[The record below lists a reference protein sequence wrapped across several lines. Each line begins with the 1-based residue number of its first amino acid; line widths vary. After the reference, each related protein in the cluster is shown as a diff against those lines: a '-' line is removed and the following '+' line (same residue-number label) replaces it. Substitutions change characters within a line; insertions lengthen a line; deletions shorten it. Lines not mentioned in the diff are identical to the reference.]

1 MATPEGKR
9 SRANGRERG
18 GVRRK
23 SILLAAERLFAERGY
38 ARTSMREIAGAVG
51 VTDAALYKHFESK
64 REILEVLYEERG
76 FFRAMDELE
85 SLSGKL
91 NFEEQFRRNTNASTA
106 LWEANAD
113 FLRVIFTEALI
124 GDAMALDA
132 HLELMSRWRRG
143 IERLFLIYA
152 GRGDADPADAP
163 VFARLVVDLSFGT
176 YMDRLLQVR
185 HEPEPVTFAD
195 PEFRE
200 HLANGVVRLI
210 GSFRRPA
217 GG

>member
-1 MATPEGKR
+1 MTTRDSEP
-9 SRANGRERG
+9 SRANGRGRG
-18 GVRRK
+18 GGRRK
-23 SILLAAERLFAERGY
+23 SILSAAERLFADRGY

-85 SLSGKL
+85 SLSGKPG
-91 NFEEQFRRNTNASTA
+91 FEEQFRRNTIASTG

-124 GDAMALDA
+124 ADAMALDA

-152 GRGDADPADAP
+152 GRGEADPADAP
-163 VFARLVVDLSFGT
+163 LVARLVVSLSFGA
-176 YMDRLLQVR
+176 YMDRLLLIR
-185 HEPEPVTFAD
+185 HGPEPVAFAD
-195 PEFRE
+195 PGFRE
-200 HLANGVVRLI
+200 ELANEVVRLI

-217 GG
+217 AR

>member
-1 MATPEGKR
+1 MTTPESDP
-9 SRANGRERG
+9 SRGNGRVRG
-18 GVRRK
+18 SGGRRK
-23 SILLAAERLFAERGY
+23 SILSAAERLFADRGY

-76 FFRAMDELE
+76 FFRAMDQLE
-85 SLSGKL
+85 SLRGSL
-91 NFEEQFRRNTNASTA
+91 SFEEQFRRNTIASTS

-124 GDAMALDA
+124 ADAMALDV

-152 GRGDADPADAP
+152 ERGEADPADASL
-163 VFARLVVDLSFGT
+163 FARLLVDLSFGA
-176 YMDRLLQVR
+176 YMDRLLLIR
-185 HEPEPVTFAD
+185 HGTGEMAFAD

-200 HLANGVVRLI
+200 HLANEAVRLVRA
-210 GSFRRPA
+210 FRSTPA
-217 GG
+217 